1 MDLLGVNAEKV
12 GEERKELDGEED
24 DPEVAGGDAQVVLED
39 EHEADEEAETEV
51 VEEIGKGVN
60 GSEGVEAFY
69 ECKQVEAEFLGLVSD
84 LIGGEGDQEDD
95 DEGINEGE
103 DEGRGNES
111 G

>member
-12 GEERKELDGEED
+12 GEKREELDGEED

-51 VEEIGKGVN
+51 VEEVGKGVDR
-60 GSEGVEAFY
+60 SACVEAFY
-69 ECKQVEAEFLGLVSD
+69 ECEQVEAKFLGLVSD
-84 LIGGEGDQEDD
+84 LISGEGDQNDD
-95 DEGINEGE
+95 DEGVNEGE
-103 DEGRGNES
+103 DEGRSNES